1 MAVTK
6 TLGASISMDWP
17 SIRSREK
24 PNMASAA
31 SLTRSILL
39 VTFSREGAAE
49 ERRICSDGELRAGD
63 SLTVERYK
71 RPTLVE
77 RGLA

>member
-1 MAVTK
+1 MATE
-6 TLGASISMDWP
+6 TPTTCHTDL
-17 SIRSREK
+17 R
-24 PNMASAA
+24 
-31 SLTRSILL
+31 

-49 ERRICSDGELRAGD
+49 ERRICSDGEHAMMSALRVIASQDVLRAGD